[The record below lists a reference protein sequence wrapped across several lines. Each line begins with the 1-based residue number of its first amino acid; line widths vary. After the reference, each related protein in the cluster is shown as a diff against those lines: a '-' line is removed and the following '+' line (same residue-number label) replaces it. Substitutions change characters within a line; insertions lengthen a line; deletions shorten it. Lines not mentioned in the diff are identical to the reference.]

1 MKIRLTAA
9 AAAAA
14 FISCCAMAADCSIA
28 DAQSGKADP
37 AEVFRA
43 CEKAAQNDNPEA
55 MNTLGNLYA
64 RGLGVGQDY
73 KKAVY
78 WWGQALRDGNAEA
91 MYHLGNAYALGQG
104 VRPDIDDAWHL
115 WADPRKKAVPHRR
128 KSLAEFSA
136 ASGRLRGSRGLFGH
150 CALYSVS
157 LAVPPFM
164 RP

>member
-1 MKIRLTAA
+1 MKIRLSAAA

-14 FISCCAMAADCSIA
+14 FISCSAMAAECNIS

-104 VRPDIDDAWHL
+104 VRPDL
-115 WADPRKKAVPHRR
+115 WEARNWWDSSAEKGCAAQKKI
-128 KSLAEFSA
+128 
-136 ASGRLRGSRGLFGH
+136 SG
-150 CALYSVS
+150 
-157 LAVPPFM
+157 
-164 RP
+164 

>member
-1 MKIRLTAA
+1 MKIRLSAA
-9 AAAAA
+9 AAAATA
-14 FISCCAMAADCSIA
+14 FISCCAMAAECSIS

-78 WWGQALRDGNAEA
+78 WWGRVLRDGNAEA
-91 MYHLGNAYALGQG
+91 MYHYGNAYAEVLG
-104 VRPDIDDAWHL
+104 VRPDL
-115 WADPRKKAVPHRR
+115 WEARNWWDSSAEKGCAAQKKI
-128 KSLAEFSA
+128 
-136 ASGRLRGSRGLFGH
+136 SG
-150 CALYSVS
+150 
-157 LAVPPFM
+157 
-164 RP
+164 